1 MFSMMTAVIGMLLGL
16 GGLQELVVR
25 GILNR
30 EVQPLFVGAVGALV
44 GALLLLTALALW
56 RRWTHWPRL
65 AIAAGTVS
73 VVFHLYA
80 SMTPERYV
88 GMLAMLLGVG
98 IGVALI
104 VRGARPDRQPLV
116 LTKS

>member
-1 MFSMMTAVIGMLLGL
+1 MLSIMTAVSGILLGL

-30 EVQPLFVGAVGALV
+30 EVQPLFVGAGGALV
-44 GALLLLTALALW
+44 GALLLLASIALW
-56 RRWTHWPRL
+56 RRWSRWPRL
-65 AIAAGTVS
+65 AVAVGTVS

-88 GMLAMLLGVG
+88 GLLAMLLGVG
-98 IGVALI
+98 IGLALI
-104 VRGARPDRQPLV
+104 VRGTRRERPLLV
-116 LTKS
+116 